1 MAKQK
6 QPTINNC
13 IDCTNSFRITSDNCI
28 YCSTKVRDRDKLT
41 DSAKVG
47 TATDCAYFRDK
58 NKMRVWK

>member
-6 QPTINNC
+6 QKTQVINN
-13 IDCTNSFRITSDNCI
+13 
-28 YCSTKVRDRDKLT
+28 CSTKVRDRDKLT